1 MKIEEIEVINLRYEI
16 PPEQRTS
23 YAGGQLTG
31 RLTSLV
37 RVTTSDGTVGWGS
50 AYSHPELVR
59 IVIEDHLKPLLPGD
73 DPREVEPHRI
83 EDGCFRLPKAP
94 GLGVDLDDAV
104 IRRWTM
110 PAGQRLPIGAYSDM
124 SFGKEYWVFR
134 EPY

>member
-1 MKIEEIEVINLRYEI
+1 MKIEEVEVINLRYET
-16 PPEQRTS
+16 PPEQRTA

-37 RVTTSDGTVGWGS
+37 RVTASDGKVGWGS

-59 IVIEDHLKPLLPGD
+59 IVIEDLL
-73 DPREVEPHRI
+73 VEPHRI

-94 GLGVDLDDAV
+94 GLGVDLNAAV

-124 SFGKEYWVFR
+124 SFGREYWVFR